1 MSIKSVLSVAVI
13 LGLTCAQVQAGPK
26 RRNSQND
33 PRGLY
38 THDSMDQARRDIRD
52 ADDLRRQLEAE
63 SYDDGDPNKGWAFS
77 ILTIHLGWASGYS
90 YLQPTRYGVYAS
102 KAECEQARAEKIEKL
117 ETNPNDPAA
126 PVTHPIR
133 ERHWMADAPQTT
145 TTIQVGTATTTSSRQ
160 SGPIETFLPQDC
172 KPYTYRQLP
181 PGSGRR
187 AANQH

>member
-1 MSIKSVLSVAVI
+1 

-52 ADDLRRQLEAE
+52 ADGLRRQLEAE

-77 ILTIHLGWASGYS
+77 ILTIHTGRASGYS

-117 ETNPNDPAA
+117 EINPNDPTA

-133 ERHWMADAPQTT
+133 ERHWMVDAPQTT
-145 TTIQVGTATTTSSRQ
+145 TTIQVGAATTTSSRQ
-160 SGPIETFLPQDC
+160 GGPTETFLPQDC
-172 KPYTYRQLP
+172 KPYTHRQLP